1 MKSKSSTG
9 YDNISNKLIKNAR
22 EVLIKPLTL
31 LMNQII
37 HTSEFPKQLK
47 IARVK
52 PLFKMGNQSSFTT
65 TGLFHYCFLFL
76 NFLSM

>member
-1 MKSKSSTG
+1 MQSKSSTG

-22 EVLIKPLTL
+22 EFLIKSLTL

-37 HTSEFPKQLK
+37 YTGEFPKQLK

-52 PLFKMGNQSSFTT
+52 LLFKKGNQSCFTNDMSFSF
-65 TGLFHYCFLFL
+65 GNGGYQCYV
-76 NFLSM
+76 N